1 MLYGRNAQG
10 KTNCA
15 EAVFYLCTGVSPRA
29 RRDRQLIMHGESR
42 AEISATACGR
52 YGDVNIS
59 ASIYENG
66 REVRVNGNKIARN
79 ADLLGN
85 VFSVFFSPSEL
96 RLIQDGPDE
105 RRRFLNISISQLSR
119 PYYTALLRYN
129 KILEQRN
136 NLLKDRDIGLVY
148 DTLPVWDEQ
157 LAKYAAIVV
166 RHRTDFISRLAP
178 IGMEEHYRLTDGAE
192 KLEVRP
198 EKKYVGDDEELK
210 NLVMTALGD
219 ALEGLLSMRV
229 REGEALA
236 EDIASK
242 LDSMRL
248 SVDAIEN
255 VAPDVVDEYRR
266 KLTAR
271 ITELLGS
278 SVADMGRVATE
289 VALFADKCADDEEI
303 SRLKAHIAAMRGYLK
318 AEGPVGRKL
327 DFLVQEMNREA
338 NTIGSKAN
346 DLRITEEVLKLKND
360 IEKIRE
366 QAQNVE

>member
-1 MLYGRNAQG
+1 MQIKNLSLKNFRNYADESFTFSEGLNVLYGRNAQG

-66 REVRVNGNKIARN
+66 REVRVNGNRIARN

-178 IGMEEHYRLTDGAE
+178 IAMEEHYRLTDGAE

-210 NLVMTALGD
+210 D
-219 ALEGLLSMRV
+219 ALFEELQKNYDRDVRLGYTGCGPHRDDLDFIINGQDAKNFASQGQTRTAALSV
-229 REGEALA
+229 KLA
-236 EDIASK
+236 EMEIFKQLSGEYPVLI
-242 LDSMRL
+242 LD
-248 SVDAIEN
+248 
-255 VAPDVVDEYRR
+255 DVMSELDLPRR
-266 KLTAR
+266 KKLVERAQGMQTILTCTHAER
-271 ITELLGS
+271 VLY
-278 SVADMGRVATE
+278 GR
-289 VALFADKCADDEEI
+289 
-303 SRLKAHIAAMRGYLK
+303 
-318 AEGPVGRKL
+318 
-327 DFLVQEMNREA
+327 QA
-338 NTIGSKAN
+338 N
-346 DLRITEEVLKLKND
+346 
-360 IEKIRE
+360 KIRIE
-366 QAQNVE
+366 GGRIKR